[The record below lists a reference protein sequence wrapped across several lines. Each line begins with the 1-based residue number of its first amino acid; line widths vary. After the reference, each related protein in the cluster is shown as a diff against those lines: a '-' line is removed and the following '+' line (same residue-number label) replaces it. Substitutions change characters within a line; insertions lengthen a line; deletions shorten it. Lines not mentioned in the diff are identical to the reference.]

1 MLEQTIQNRA
11 RLALSQE
18 QLGVYWRA
26 NVGQA
31 WASNEV
37 YKISGPAHAQSFTLF
52 TGDMVLRGARP
63 FDTGLPKG
71 FSDLFGI
78 TPVTITP
85 EMVGKSLG
93 VFTGLEAKGP
103 NGRLSKHQEFFLE
116 AVQRNG
122 GIAGLFRSPEQAVAL
137 VKAGSGK

>member
-78 TPVTITP
+78 TPVIITP
-85 EMVGKSLG
+85 EMVLLTA
-93 VFTGLEAKGP
+93 VT
-103 NGRLSKHQEFFLE
+103 GRLPPEVISHLIPQILIYEPVRRVIE
-116 AVQRNG
+116 A
-122 GIAGLFRSPEQAVAL
+122 LP
-137 VKAGSGK
+137 